1 MIKRFIWV
9 IFIILSINAQAQY
22 KPDVIVLGGSAAGV
36 AAAIQAA
43 RSGVKT
49 LLIDPNTELIGN
61 LSPLMSVPAFDMG
74 LWKEWKNKYNKA
86 ADSIPTT
93 DPRNVLLEIV
103 KSTKDLQYLG
113 ATAINSIVEKKN
125 GWEIEVIINGKKEEI
140 KCKILVDAT
149 TDIKNSPLA
158 VNNVINFDK
167 DGKYTGLVNYNEK
180 QPAYDQ
186 VQKLYRTSA
195 AAGFGKDSLSLHF
208 IPLGVFIP
216 QEKENLLIVSAASF
230 KYFKT
235 EDLRNLALWVN
246 MGQAVGA
253 LAAYGPFF
261 DTSPSKA
268 SIRLTQGEMF
278 THKSFLYPVLD
289 VKTTDL
295 SWTAIQKIIAS
306 GILRLDFEKGL
317 FNPDESVKAIAIKAV
332 MSELYPRS
340 RIWFI
345 ENKVDELTIENTIS
359 LMSFISGRDPISIQ
373 QELALNW
380 KNKYEFSSDFSEP
393 KLISK
398 KEFAVIADAYI
409 TPFNIRIDFNG
420 YFLR

>member
-1 MIKRFIWV
+1 
-9 IFIILSINAQAQY
+9 
-22 KPDVIVLGGSAAGV
+22 
-36 AAAIQAA
+36 
-43 RSGVKT
+43 
-49 LLIDPNTELIGN
+49 
-61 LSPLMSVPAFDMG
+61 
-74 LWKEWKNKYNKA
+74 
-86 ADSIPTT
+86 
-93 DPRNVLLEIV
+93 
-103 KSTKDLQYLG
+103 
-113 ATAINSIVEKKN
+113 
-125 GWEIEVIINGKKEEI
+125 
-140 KCKILVDAT
+140 
-149 TDIKNSPLA
+149 
-158 VNNVINFDK
+158 
-167 DGKYTGLVNYNEK
+167 
-180 QPAYDQ
+180 
-186 VQKLYRTSA
+186 
-195 AAGFGKDSLSLHF
+195 
-208 IPLGVFIP
+208 
-216 QEKENLLIVSAASF
+216 
-230 KYFKT
+230 
-235 EDLRNLALWVN
+235 
-246 MGQAVGA
+246 
-253 LAAYGPFF
+253 
-261 DTSPSKA
+261 
-268 SIRLTQGEMF
+268 MF

-317 FNPDESVKAIAIKAV
+317 FNPDESVKALAIKAV
-332 MSELYPRS
+332 MSGLYPRS

>member
-1 MIKRFIWV
+1 MIKRLIWV
-9 IFIILSINAQAQY
+9 MFIILSANAQAQY

-49 LLIDPNTELIGN
+49 LLINPNPELIGN
-61 LSPLMSVPAFDMG
+61 LSPLMTVPAFDMG

-86 ADSIPTT
+86 ADTISTT
-93 DPRNVLLEIV
+93 DPRDVLLEII

-113 ATAINSIVEKKN
+113 STAINSIVEKKN
-125 GWEIEVIINGKKEEI
+125 GWEIEVTINGKKEEI

-158 VNNVINFDK
+158 ENNVINFDK
-167 DGKYTGLVNYNEK
+167 EGKYISLVNYNEK
-180 QPAYDQ
+180 HQAYDQ

-195 AAGFGKDSLSLHF
+195 AAGFGKDSLSLHY

-230 KYFKT
+230 KYSKT
-235 EDLRNLALWVN
+235 EDLRNLALWIN

-278 THKSFLYPVLD
+278 TYSSFLYPVLD
-289 VKTTDL
+289 IKTTDL
-295 SWTAIQKIIAS
+295 SWTPIQKIIAS
-306 GILRLDFEKGL
+306 GILRLDFEKGI
-317 FNPDESVKAIAIKAV
+317 FNPDENVKVSTIKAV

-345 ENKVDELTIENTIS
+345 ENKVDELTIDHTIS
-359 LMSFISGRDPISIQ
+359 LLSFVSGRDPITIK
-373 QELALNW
+373 QELELDW
-380 KNKYEFSSDFSEP
+380 KNKYELSSDFTGL

-398 KEFAVIADAYI
+398 KEFAVLADAYI
-409 TPFNIRIDFNG
+409 SPFNIRIDFNG

>member
-1 MIKRFIWV
+1 MIKRLIWV
-9 IFIILSINAQAQY
+9 IFIILSANAQAQY

-61 LSPLMSVPAFDMG
+61 VMPLMIVPAFDMG
-74 LWKEWKNKYNKA
+74 LWKEWRDKYHKA
-86 ADSIPTT
+86 ADSVPAT
-93 DPRNVLLEIV
+93 DPRSVLLEIV

-113 ATAINSIVEKKN
+113 ASAINGIVEKKN
-125 GWEIEVIINGKKEEI
+125 GWEIEVAINGKKEEI
-140 KCKILVDAT
+140 KCKVLVDAT

-158 VNNVINFDK
+158 VNNIINFDK
-167 DGKYTGLVNYNEK
+167 DGKYTSLVNYNEK
-180 QPAYDQ
+180 HKAYEQ

-195 AAGFGKDSLSLHF
+195 AAGFGKDSLSLHY

-216 QEKENLLIVSAASF
+216 QEKENLLIVSTASF
-230 KYFKT
+230 KYSKT
-235 EDLRNLALWVN
+235 EDFRNLALWIN

-261 DTSPSKA
+261 NTSPSKA
-268 SIRLTQGEMF
+268 SVRLTQGEMF
-278 THKSFLYPVLD
+278 TYKSFLYPVVD
-289 VKTTDL
+289 IKTTDL

-306 GILRLDFEKGL
+306 GILKLDFEKGL
-317 FNPDESVKAIAIKAV
+317 FNPDENVEANAIKAV

-345 ENKVDELTIENTIS
+345 ENKLGELTIENTIS
-359 LMSFISGRDPISIQ
+359 LMSFVSGRDPITIK
-373 QELALNW
+373 QELEIDW
-380 KNKYEFSSDFSEP
+380 KNKYEFTSDFSKP

-398 KEFAVIADAYI
+398 KEFAVLADTYI